1 MNKAVVIGGVVI
13 GAACF
18 CGLGLFAAPA
28 IGTWV
33 GSTFLGWSGCAA
45 TSSGLAALGGGSLA
59 TGGLGMAG
67 GTAVV
72 ATTSAAAGGLSS
84 GLITKRIANG
94 RISR

>member
-1 MNKAVVIGGVVI
+1 MSKKTLVIGGAVVV

-18 CGLGLFAAPA
+18 LGLGLVAAPA
-28 IGTWV
+28 VGTWV

-72 ATTSAAAGGLSS
+72 VTTSAATGGVGS
-84 GLITKRIANG
+84 GLITKKIVK
-94 RISR
+94 